1 MTFSRFDME
10 QQLLDCW
17 GITDDLD
24 LLMEGVLERDLTKD
38 QVSNILL
45 GMKELYE
52 LKFSKLWESFEDGIH
67 SRHIL

>member
-17 GITDDLD
+17 GITDELN

-45 GMKELYE
+45 GMQELYS
-52 LKFSKLWESFEDGIH
+52 LKFTKLWESFEDGIH
-67 SRHIL
+67 SRQIL